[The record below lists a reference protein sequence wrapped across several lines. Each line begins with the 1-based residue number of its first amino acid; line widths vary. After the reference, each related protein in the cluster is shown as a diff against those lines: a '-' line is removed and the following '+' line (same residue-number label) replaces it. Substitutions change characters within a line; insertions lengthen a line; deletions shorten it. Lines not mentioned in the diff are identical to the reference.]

1 MFLNLPLSLFSHL
14 LGAGVEIGKLEM
26 KPRNRVTAWWGK
38 TQKGRLQGRPKCW
51 KIMLTSFGRN
61 VRRRSVVR

>member
-26 KPRNRVTAWWGK
+26 KPRNHVTACFF
-38 TQKGRLQGRPKCW
+38 TLLRLK
-51 KIMLTSFGRN
+51 
-61 VRRRSVVR
+61 